1 MSLKNVNKIETNRVE
16 LEITVD
22 ADKFKVAVDKAFK
35 KNSVKMNVPGFRKG
49 KAPRS
54 FVEKLYGEG
63 VFYEDAINEIYPG
76 EYEIALEESKIE
88 AIDRAEIEVV
98 SVGKEG
104 FTFKAKVTVKPEVE
118 LGEYKGLTATKKIVT
133 VSEEDI
139 QNDLKRLQ
147 DRNSRLINI
156 EDRAAVDGDITIID
170 FDGYVDGVAFEG
182 GKSEKHELVLGSNS
196 FIPGFEEQIVG
207 HSIGEEFDVN
217 VTFPE
222 EYHAEALVGKNAVFK
237 IKLHEIKI
245 KELPELDIEFVKD
258 VSEFDTLEEFKSD
271 LSKHK
276 QEANDKKSED
286 DFENSLIDIITD
298 SMKVEIPEVMITRAV
313 DNMVGD
319 FEYRLQSQGMNLET
333 YIQYTGMDMEAFRNN
348 FNEQAE
354 RQVKARL
361 ALEKI
366 GKIED
371 FEITAE
377 EIEEEYKKIAE
388 RYNVDATKVK
398 SSFDDK
404 YITDDI
410 KCNKA
415 LDLIKSSAVIIKIQ
429 ASDKN
434 EGNLD
439 ETVNSEVSNE
449 ADAAD
454 TDEKPKKARKSTKKE

>member
-1 MSLKNVNKIETNRVE
+1 MSLKNVNKIETNKVE

-22 ADKFKVAVDKAFK
+22 ADKFKLAVDKAFK

-54 FVEKLYGEG
+54 FIEKIHGEG
-63 VFYEDAINEIYPG
+63 VFYEDAINELYPE
-76 EYEIALEESKIE
+76 EYEKALEESNIE

-98 SVGKEG
+98 SANKEG

-118 LGEYKGLTATKKIVT
+118 LGEYKGLTASKKNIA

-147 DRNSRLINI
+147 DRNSRIISI
-156 EDRAAVDGDITIID
+156 EDRAAQNGDITIID
-170 FDGYVDGVAFEG
+170 FDGYVDDIAFDG
-182 GKSEKHELVLGSNS
+182 GKAEKHELVLGSNS
-196 FIPGFEEQIVG
+196 FIPGFENQIIG
-207 HSIGEEFDVN
+207 HSIDEEFDVN

-222 EYHAEALVGKNAVFK
+222 EYQVDTLANKSAVFK
-237 IKLHEIKI
+237 VKLHEIKI
-245 KELPELDIEFVKD
+245 KELPELDNEFVKD
-258 VSEFDTLEEFKSD
+258 VSEFDTLEEFKCD
-271 LSKHK
+271 ISKHK
-276 QEANDKKSED
+276 QELNDKKSED
-286 DFENSLIDIITD
+286 DFETSLMDIITD

-319 FEYRLQSQGMNLET
+319 FEYRLQSQGMNLKS
-333 YIQYTGMDMEAFRNN
+333 YIEYTGMDMETFRKN

-366 GKIED
+366 GKIEE

-388 RYNVDATKVK
+388 HYNVSIEKVK
-398 SSFDDK
+398 LSFDDK
-404 YITDDI
+404 YVTADI

-415 LDLIKSSAVIIKIQ
+415 IDLIRSSAIVIEIQ
-429 ASDKN
+429 PNDN
-434 EGNLD
+434 EENNLE
-439 ETVNSEVSNE
+439 ETVNSDVSIE
-449 ADAAD
+449 ADAA
-454 TDEKPKKARKSTKKE
+454 TTIEKPKKAIKSAKKE